1 MILAG
6 RFVRC
11 LGVIVL
17 LMSMARSDA
26 ADVSTCYQILQVSN
40 HGGILIGD
48 DISEAICFVQANCV
62 LITSITVIRSPG
74 LPDATWEITY
84 GGCMPAAQCGELD
97 CKALLSKSLQ
107 YTPFEVEIK
116 NCTSS
121 CCQEDLCNENNLDN
135 EEEEITDWED
145 GNVNENQTMVPENI
159 EEMTKAGQNV
169 TEAHTIAPITAA
181 EEIIPPDSSAPFCYQ
196 RTRIVD
202 SNGIALIKEKERP
215 CFPGWSCYMGI
226 ADLESVS
233 GVNVGQLLYDGC
245 ISPLA
250 CQSNDCDVILG
261 GRGLGFNNGMRAV
274 NCSITCCQ
282 GDLCNI
288 DDDDEEDEDEEITD
302 DAAVRHY
309 MLDDATMTY
318 DTARQHCIDRGRDLC
333 SKSDICVNDE
343 PILIGI
349 QNGDQWTPVRDGY
362 NDWVEVG
369 NDNFPNR
376 RGRVCYRHNE
386 HYSAPPWGITAGIC
400 PPWNTQKTCDL
411 KGHVFCC
418 RSASLST
425 INTEITTTVIPTT
438 ITSNGAVQH
447 FILDDATMTYDTARQ
462 YCINN
467 GADLCLKSDIC
478 VNDEPVIIG
487 IQDGD
492 QWTPVRDGY
501 NDWVEVGKDN
511 HRNGRGRVCY
521 RHNEHYSSP
530 PWGTT
535 SGTCPPWNTQKTC
548 DLKGHVFCCRTT
560 AHSTH
565 KIEKQN
571 NDNGKDN
578 AIIQHYT
585 LEDAT
590 MTYDTA
596 RQYCINNG
604 RDLCLK
610 SDICV
615 NNEPIIIGI
624 QNGDQWTPVRDG
636 YNDWVEVGNDNFPNK
651 KGRVCY
657 RHNEHYSAPPWG
669 ITAGVCPPWNTQKTC
684 DLKGHV
690 FCCRGGSVHHY
701 FLDDATMTY
710 DTARQHCI
718 DNQADLCL
726 KSDICIN
733 NEPILIGIQDGDQW
747 TPVRDGYNDWVEI
760 GNDNF
765 PNQKGR
771 VCYRHNE
778 HYSAPSWGI
787 TAGSCPPWNTQ
798 KTCDLKS
805 HVFCCRV
812 PVIQHYTL
820 DDATMTYDTAR
831 QHCIDNEADLCLKSD
846 ICVNNEPIL
855 IGIQNGD
862 RWTPVRDGY
871 NDWVEV
877 GNDNNPNGRGRVCYR
892 HNEHYSAPPW
902 GITAGS
908 CPPWNTQK
916 TCDLKGHV
924 FCCRSI
930 SSGKK

>member
-74 LPDATWEITY
+74 LSDATWEITY

-288 DDDDEEDEDEEITD
+288 DDDDEEDEDEEITGTEVED
-302 DAAVRHY
+302 ETENDAAVRHY

-349 QNGDQWTPVRDGY
+349 QN
-362 NDWVEVG
+362 
-369 NDNFPNR
+369 
-376 RGRVCYRHNE
+376 
-386 HYSAPPWGITAGIC
+386 
-400 PPWNTQKTCDL
+400 
-411 KGHVFCC
+411 
-418 RSASLST
+418 
-425 INTEITTTVIPTT
+425 
-438 ITSNGAVQH
+438 
-447 FILDDATMTYDTARQ
+447 
-462 YCINN
+462 
-467 GADLCLKSDIC
+467 
-478 VNDEPVIIG
+478 
-487 IQDGD
+487 GD